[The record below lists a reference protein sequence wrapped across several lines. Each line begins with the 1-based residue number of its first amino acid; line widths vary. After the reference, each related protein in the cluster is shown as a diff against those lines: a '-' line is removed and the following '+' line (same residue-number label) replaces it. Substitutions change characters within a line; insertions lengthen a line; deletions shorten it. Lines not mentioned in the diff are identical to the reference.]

1 MITYPDW
8 GVPAPTRDRSPGGTA
23 PIADPLAALPT
34 VVYPASLLP
43 HLAPST
49 QPAVT
54 DGALADLTV
63 RHPVVGPG
71 AVLDDVDGKLQGGGQ
86 AAHRPHHGLPHLPH
100 VDLVGLNVGP
110 GDLED
115 PVLGGGVAGLA
126 DSDWLVAPAP
136 LRDWSLV
143 AGALRTE
150 PLPTGSAVVDLVGAV
165 KPGRI
170 AAVSI

>member
-1 MITYPDW
+1 MTYPDW
-8 GVPAPTRDRSPGGTA
+8 RVPAPARDRSPGGAA
-23 PIADPLAALPT
+23 PVADPLAALPT

-43 HLAPST
+43 HLAPRT

-71 AVLDDVDGKLQGGGQ
+71 AVLDDVDGILQGGGQ

-100 VDLVGLNVGP
+100 VDLVGFNVGS

-115 PVLGGGVAGLA
+115 PVLCGGVARLA
-126 DSDWLVAPAP
+126 HSDWLVSPAS

-143 AGALRTE
+143 TGALGTE
-150 PLPTGSAVVDLVGAV
+150 PLATGSAVVDLV
-165 KPGRI
+165 
-170 AAVSI
+170 